1 MNRKNLYLLLCVLGI
16 AIPYSQFV
24 PWVAAQNGVPLG
36 LFVRL
41 LFVNRIS
48 AFFGMDVL
56 VSSVVL
62 IVFMRIESKRV
73 DIAYRWVAV
82 LGLCLVEVSL
92 GLPLF
97 LYLRERA
104 LEATGGADYRG
115 VAPA

>member
-1 MNRKNLYLLLCVLGI
+1 MNRKNLYLLLCLLGM

-24 PWVAAQNGVPLG
+24 PWVTQNGVPLG
-36 LFVRL
+36 LLIRL
-41 LFVNRIS
+41 LFANKIS
-48 AFFGMDVL
+48 AFFGLDVL

-62 IVFMRIESKRV
+62 IVFMSIESKRV
-73 DIAYRWVAV
+73 AISYRWVAV
-82 LGLCLVEVSL
+82 LGLCLVGVSL

-104 LEATGGADYRG
+104 LEVSGSADYRG

>member
-16 AIPYSQFV
+16 AIPYSQFI
-24 PWVAAQNGVPLG
+24 PWVAQNGVPLG
-36 LFVRL
+36 LLIRL
-41 LFVNRIS
+41 LFANQVS

-56 VSSVVL
+56 VSSAVL
-62 IVFMRIESKRV
+62 IVFMRIESRRV
-73 DIAYRWVAV
+73 AIAHRWVAL
-82 LGLCLVEVSL
+82 LGLCLVGVSL

-104 LEATGGADYRG
+104 LEVSGSADYRG